1 MPDPQVTFLARL
13 IVAAN
18 WTGRAIRRI
27 AIALLVFGRALYDTE
42 YARAFNRG
50 AKLPR
55 PAAPTATLDQ
65 APPDSALLLLGLL
78 QTEGRLVDFLQQ
90 DVADYSDQQVG
101 AATRVVH
108 QGCRRVLDDYL
119 TIAPVRAED
128 EGARVV
134 VEAGFDPG
142 AVRLTGQVVG
152 EPPFR
157 GTLVHRG
164 WRASAL
170 RLPQVASGRDLSI
183 LAAAEVE
190 L

>member
-78 QTEGRLVDFLQQ
+78 QRTGCAGAGRPQVVIRRHRQRRARGDGIFVWRVPGQTESARQL
-90 DVADYSDQQVG
+90 VG
-101 AATRVVH
+101 AA
-108 QGCRRVLDDYL
+108 
-119 TIAPVRAED
+119 
-128 EGARVV
+128 
-134 VEAGFDPG
+134 
-142 AVRLTGQVVG
+142 
-152 EPPFR
+152 
-157 GTLVHRG
+157 
-164 WRASAL
+164 
-170 RLPQVASGRDLSI
+170 SG
-183 LAAAEVE
+183 
-190 L
+190 